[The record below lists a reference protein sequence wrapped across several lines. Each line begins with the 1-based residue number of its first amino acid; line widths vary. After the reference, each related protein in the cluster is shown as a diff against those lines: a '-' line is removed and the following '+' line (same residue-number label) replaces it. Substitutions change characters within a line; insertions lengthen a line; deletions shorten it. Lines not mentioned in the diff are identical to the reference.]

1 MHLTLCICALIPRVA
16 TRTRLLLV
24 LHQLEDRKPTN
35 TGRLAA
41 RCLVNSAVTAR
52 GAGPAAG
59 APATLWQGTQ
69 PVLLFPT
76 AEARPLEEWRDAGQP
91 LTLVVPDGT
100 WRQAN
105 KARRRVAGRADL
117 PCVALPPVVRSS
129 YRLRHDR
136 RLDRVSTLEAIALAL
151 RILEGPEAAEPLE
164 RIFRIMVDR
173 TLWTNGRIA
182 TGEVTGGIPAGVRPH
197 DPMGV
202 PMGVPT
208 GVAMGVP
215 MGATREPAR

>member
-1 MHLTLCICALIPRVA
+1 MHRTLCICALIPRIA
-16 TRTRLLLV
+16 TRTRLLLI

-41 RCLVNSAVTAR
+41 RCLINSAVSTR
-52 GAGPAAG
+52 GGTPPAA
-59 APATLWQGTQ
+59 AWQGTQ
-69 PVLLFPT
+69 PVLLFPHD
-76 AEARPLEEWRDAGQP
+76 EARPLESWRDSPQP
-91 LTLVVPDGT
+91 ITLVVPDGT

-105 KARRRVAGRADL
+105 KARRRIEGLAEL
-117 PCVALPPVVRSS
+117 PCAALPPVVRSS

-136 RLDRVSTLEAIALAL
+136 RPDRVSTIEAIALSL
-151 RILEGPEAAEPLE
+151 RILEGPAVAEPLE

-182 TGEVTGGIPAGVRPH
+182 SGEVTGGIPPGVRSH

-202 PMGVPT
+202 PR
-208 GVAMGVP
+208 
-215 MGATREPAR
+215 GASGPGPASGDLLGDLDP

>member
-1 MHLTLCICALIPRVA
+1 MHRTLCICALVPRVE
-16 TRTRLLLV
+16 TRTRVLLI

-41 RCLVNSAVTAR
+41 RSLVNGAISER
-52 GAGPAAG
+52 GGA
-59 APATLWQGTQ
+59 APASLWQGTQ
-69 PVLLFPT
+69 PVLLFPHPD
-76 AEARPLEEWRDAGQP
+76 ARPLEEWRDSPRP

-105 KARRRVAGRADL
+105 KARRRVEGLAEL

-129 YRLRHDR
+129 YRLRHDKR
-136 RLDRVSTLEAIALAL
+136 PDRVSTIEAVALAL
-151 RILEGPEAAEPLE
+151 RILEGPAAADPLE

-182 TGEVTGGIPAGVRPH
+182 TGEVTGGIPAGVRSH
-197 DPMGV
+197 DPMG
-202 PMGVPT
+202 
-208 GVAMGVP
+208 A
-215 MGATREPAR
+215 ARGQPGQPPRPET

>member
-1 MHLTLCICALIPRVA
+1 MHLTLCICALIPRVE

-24 LHQLEDRKPTN
+24 LHQLEDKKPTN

-41 RCLVNSAVTAR
+41 RCLVNSAIAAR
-52 GAGPAAG
+52 GGGAASAPAA
-59 APATLWQGTQ
+59 LWQGTQ
-69 PVLLFPT
+69 PVLLFPIP
-76 AEARPLEEWRDAGQP
+76 EARPLEEWRDAGQP

-105 KARRRVAGRADL
+105 KARRRVAGLADL
-117 PCVALPPVVRSS
+117 PCAALPVATRSG

-136 RLDRVSTLEAIALAL
+136 RPDRVSTIEAIALAL
-151 RILEGPEAAEPLE
+151 RILEGPAVAEPLE

-182 TGEVTGGIPAGVRPH
+182 TGEVTGGIPAGVRSH
-197 DPMGV
+197 DPLHKQS
-202 PMGVPT
+202 
-208 GVAMGVP
+208 AS
-215 MGATREPAR
+215 

>member
-1 MHLTLCICALIPRVA
+1 MHRTLCICALIPRVE

-41 RCLVNSAVTAR
+41 RCLVNGAVSAR
-52 GAGPAAG
+52 GGA
-59 APATLWQGTQ
+59 APATFWQGTQ
-69 PVLLFPT
+69 PLLLFPHGD
-76 AEARPLEEWRDAGQP
+76 ARPLEEWRDSPRP

-105 KARRRVAGRADL
+105 KARRRVEGLVDL
-117 PCVALPPVVRSS
+117 PCVALPPMVRSS

-136 RLDRVSTLEAIALAL
+136 RPDRVSTIEAVALAL
-151 RILEGPEAAEPLE
+151 RILEGPAAAEPLE

-182 TGEVTGGIPAGVRPH
+182 TGEVTGGIPAGVRSH
-197 DPMGV
+197 DPLGV
-202 PMGVPT
+202 GRASADRSALPRSAAGE
-208 GVAMGVP
+208 G
-215 MGATREPAR
+215 